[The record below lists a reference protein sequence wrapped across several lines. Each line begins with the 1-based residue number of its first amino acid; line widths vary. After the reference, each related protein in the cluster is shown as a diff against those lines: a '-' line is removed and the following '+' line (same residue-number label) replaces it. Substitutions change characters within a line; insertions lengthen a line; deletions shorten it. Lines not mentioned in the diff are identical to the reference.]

1 MSKFISIIQVRGCE
15 RIPFQISPRKA
26 RKLVEN
32 GILIEV
38 TYSGCLISN
47 PRIITTHQHTNSTD
61 RISTFVSNVS
71 ILCRSLSRYI
81 RSKTL
86 TKHIDERFML
96 CATHPLP
103 ISTRQTCVLVHDL
116 SALQTV
122 KVWDFLMRL
131 SIKHYVD
138 YKRLDIR
145 VL

>member
-103 ISTRQTCVLVHDL
+103 ILLSSGAESYQNCRSTDDVQHL
-116 SALQTV
+116 ALWMHRNIGSV
-122 KVWDFLMRL
+122 
-131 SIKHYVD
+131 
-138 YKRLDIR
+138 
-145 VL
+145 